1 LEQVPWAVLSQ
12 PPAAPWRRWAWLI
25 AGALVT
31 AALAA
36 VVARAVWRPEA
47 DSLEVTVAPDHP
59 ADASPPTIAAAPTTL
74 AEATPS
80 QKSASD
86 AADGDPLVWAEADL
100 RAAPATEGE
109 LQAVAHAE
117 WLVTELFTDDGAP
130 GGGAAIRRL
139 LPRGLALPPLPHDL
153 PGPASYVEWARATA
167 VEPVSGS
174 DAVRVEVALRRLV
187 SDGEAEWRRLP
198 VEAVMVLVDSR
209 GRVLDLPSPA
219 APLPSRR
226 QAAAELI
233 EGSPPGRLR
242 AAALEAAEKWG
253 TRPRLGGAW
262 QAGSVWRLVVE
273 VEDDAGA
280 AWPMTL
286 WLDGEG
292 RPVAPPPS

>member
-1 LEQVPWAVLSQ
+1 
-12 PPAAPWRRWAWLI
+12 
-25 AGALVT
+25 VT

-36 VVARAVWRPEA
+36 VAARAVWSPEA
-47 DSLEVTVAPDHP
+47 DALEVTVAPDHP
-59 ADASPPTIAAAPTTL
+59 ADASPSTVAAAETTL
-74 AEATPS
+74 AEAAPS
-80 QKSASD
+80 EKSASD

-100 RAAPATEGE
+100 RASPATEGE
-109 LQAVAHAE
+109 LQAVAYAE

-130 GGGAAIRRL
+130 GGGASIRRL

-153 PGPASYVEWARATA
+153 PGPTSYVEWARATA

-198 VEAVMVLVDSR
+198 VEAVAVLVDSR
-209 GRVLDLPSPA
+209 GRVLDLPSPV
-219 APLPSRR
+219 PLPSRR

-242 AAALEAAEKWG
+242 AAALEAAGQWG
-253 TRPRLGGAW
+253 TRPRLVGAW

-292 RPVAPPPS
+292 RPVAPPPP

>member
-1 LEQVPWAVLSQ
+1 
-12 PPAAPWRRWAWLI
+12 
-25 AGALVT
+25 
-31 AALAA
+31 
-36 VVARAVWRPEA
+36 
-47 DSLEVTVAPDHP
+47 
-59 ADASPPTIAAAPTTL
+59 
-74 AEATPS
+74 
-80 QKSASD
+80 
-86 AADGDPLVWAEADL
+86 
-100 RAAPATEGE
+100 
-109 LQAVAHAE
+109 
-117 WLVTELFTDDGAP
+117 
-130 GGGAAIRRL
+130 
-139 LPRGLALPPLPHDL
+139 
-153 PGPASYVEWARATA
+153 

-219 APLPSRR
+219 PLPSRR

-253 TRPRLGGAW
+253 TRPQLVGAW

>member
-1 LEQVPWAVLSQ
+1 
-12 PPAAPWRRWAWLI
+12 
-25 AGALVT
+25 VT

-47 DSLEVTVAPDHP
+47 DSLELTVAPDQP
-59 ADASPPTIAAAPTTL
+59 ADASPPTNAAAPTTL
-74 AEATPS
+74 AEAAPS
-80 QKSASD
+80 QTSASD
-86 AADGDPLVWAEADL
+86 AADEDPPAWAEADL

-139 LPRGLALPPLPHDL
+139 LPRGLAIPPLPHDL

-174 DAVRVEVALRRLV
+174 DVVRVEVALRRLV
-187 SDGEAEWRRLP
+187 SDDEGAWRRLP
-198 VEAVMVLVDSR
+198 VEAVSVLVDSR
-209 GRVLDLPSPA
+209 GRVLDLPSPVH
-219 APLPSRR
+219 LPSRR
-226 QAAAELI
+226 QAAAELD
-233 EGSPPGRLR
+233 EGSPPARLR
-242 AAALEAAEKWG
+242 AAALEAAEQWG
-253 TRPRLGGAW
+253 TRPRLAGAW

-280 AWPMTL
+280 SWPMTL
-286 WLDGEG
+286 WLDREG